1 MMPQSRTSR
10 TRLRGLRIRLGVGRR
25 TEGHGHSRQTPPG
38 NTLGAGKGMGL
49 NMCRQSIVDVPLDL
63 KRDLEEFERTNDRSV
78 LIKALRDQLL
88 IARYDSAM
96 LVEKA
101 RIAALETLIG
111 RMSEMSDN
119 MLIKII
125 EALTQI
131 AKVDISSITGSGE
144 VKR

>member
-1 MMPQSRTSR
+1 
-10 TRLRGLRIRLGVGRR
+10 
-25 TEGHGHSRQTPPG
+25 
-38 NTLGAGKGMGL
+38 MGL

-88 IARYDSAM
+88 IAGYDSAM

>member
-1 MMPQSRTSR
+1 
-10 TRLRGLRIRLGVGRR
+10 
-25 TEGHGHSRQTPPG
+25 
-38 NTLGAGKGMGL
+38 MGL

-131 AKVDISSITGSGE
+131 AEVDISSITGSGE
-144 VKR
+144 VKRSKAKIRQQIGRQAKNESVRAWMGGPTLSYL

>member
-1 MMPQSRTSR
+1 
-10 TRLRGLRIRLGVGRR
+10 
-25 TEGHGHSRQTPPG
+25 
-38 NTLGAGKGMGL
+38 MGL

-96 LVEKA
+96 LAETA

>member
-1 MMPQSRTSR
+1 
-10 TRLRGLRIRLGVGRR
+10 
-25 TEGHGHSRQTPPG
+25 
-38 NTLGAGKGMGL
+38 MGL

-96 LVEKA
+96 LAETA

-119 MLIKII
+119 MLIKTI
-125 EALTQI
+125 ETLSHIRAMDMT
-131 AKVDISSITGSGE
+131 SITGFD
-144 VKR
+144 

>member
-1 MMPQSRTSR
+1 
-10 TRLRGLRIRLGVGRR
+10 
-25 TEGHGHSRQTPPG
+25 
-38 NTLGAGKGMGL
+38 
-49 NMCRQSIVDVPLDL
+49 MCRQSIVDVPLDL

>member
-1 MMPQSRTSR
+1 
-10 TRLRGLRIRLGVGRR
+10 
-25 TEGHGHSRQTPPG
+25 
-38 NTLGAGKGMGL
+38 MGL

-88 IARYDSAM
+88 IARYDSAV
-96 LVEKA
+96 LVETA

>member
-1 MMPQSRTSR
+1 
-10 TRLRGLRIRLGVGRR
+10 
-25 TEGHGHSRQTPPG
+25 
-38 NTLGAGKGMGL
+38 MGL

-131 AKVDISSITGSGE
+131 AKVDISSMTGSGE

>member
-1 MMPQSRTSR
+1 
-10 TRLRGLRIRLGVGRR
+10 
-25 TEGHGHSRQTPPG
+25 
-38 NTLGAGKGMGL
+38 
-49 NMCRQSIVDVPLDL
+49 
-63 KRDLEEFERTNDRSV
+63 
-78 LIKALRDQLL
+78 
-88 IARYDSAM
+88 M

-101 RIAALETLIG
+101 RIAALETLID

-131 AKVDISSITGSGE
+131 AEVDISSITGSGE

>member
-38 NTLGAGKGMGL
+38 STLGAGKGMGL

-111 RMSEMSDN
+111 RMSEMSNN

>member
-1 MMPQSRTSR
+1 
-10 TRLRGLRIRLGVGRR
+10 
-25 TEGHGHSRQTPPG
+25 
-38 NTLGAGKGMGL
+38 MGL

-131 AKVDISSITGSGE
+131 AEVDISSITGSGE

>member
-1 MMPQSRTSR
+1 
-10 TRLRGLRIRLGVGRR
+10 
-25 TEGHGHSRQTPPG
+25 
-38 NTLGAGKGMGL
+38 MGL

>member
-1 MMPQSRTSR
+1 
-10 TRLRGLRIRLGVGRR
+10 
-25 TEGHGHSRQTPPG
+25 
-38 NTLGAGKGMGL
+38 MGL

-111 RMSEMSDN
+111 RMSEMPDN

>member
-1 MMPQSRTSR
+1 
-10 TRLRGLRIRLGVGRR
+10 
-25 TEGHGHSRQTPPG
+25 
-38 NTLGAGKGMGL
+38 MGL

-131 AKVDISSITGSGE
+131 AKVNISSITGSGE

>member
-1 MMPQSRTSR
+1 MSISGQ
-10 TRLRGLRIRLGVGRR
+10 
-25 TEGHGHSRQTPPG
+25 
-38 NTLGAGKGMGL
+38 N
-49 NMCRQSIVDVPLDL
+49 IVDAALDL

-96 LVEKA
+96 LVETA

-119 MLIKII
+119 MLIKTFETLSHIR
-125 EALTQI
+125 AMDMT
-131 AKVDISSITGSGE
+131 SITGFD
-144 VKR
+144 

>member
-1 MMPQSRTSR
+1 MSISGQ
-10 TRLRGLRIRLGVGRR
+10 
-25 TEGHGHSRQTPPG
+25 
-38 NTLGAGKGMGL
+38 N
-49 NMCRQSIVDVPLDL
+49 IVDAALDL

>member
-38 NTLGAGKGMGL
+38 STLGAGKGMGL

-63 KRDLEEFERTNDRSV
+63 KRELEEFERTNDRSV

-88 IARYDSAM
+88 IARYDSAT
-96 LVEKA
+96 LVEKS
-101 RIAALETLIG
+101 RIAALEILQRIPVIWQH
-111 RMSEMSDN
+111 S
-119 MLIKII
+119 
-125 EALTQI
+125 
-131 AKVDISSITGSGE
+131 
-144 VKR
+144 

>member
-1 MMPQSRTSR
+1 MSISGQ
-10 TRLRGLRIRLGVGRR
+10 
-25 TEGHGHSRQTPPG
+25 
-38 NTLGAGKGMGL
+38 N
-49 NMCRQSIVDVPLDL
+49 IVDAALDL

-96 LVEKA
+96 LAETA

-119 MLIKII
+119 MLIRTIKTLSHIR
-125 EALTQI
+125 AMDMT
-131 AKVDISSITGSGE
+131 SITGFD
-144 VKR
+144 

>member
-1 MMPQSRTSR
+1 
-10 TRLRGLRIRLGVGRR
+10 
-25 TEGHGHSRQTPPG
+25 
-38 NTLGAGKGMGL
+38 MGL

-101 RIAALETLIG
+101 RIAALETLID